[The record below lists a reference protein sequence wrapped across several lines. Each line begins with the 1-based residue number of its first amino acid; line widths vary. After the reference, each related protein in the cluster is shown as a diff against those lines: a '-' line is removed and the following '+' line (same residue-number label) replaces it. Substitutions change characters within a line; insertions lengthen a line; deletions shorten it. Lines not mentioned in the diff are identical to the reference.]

1 VEFQRRQRV
10 VDAAE
15 VWVVKIGSRSLTTA
29 DSRLDRAQ
37 IENISGQLADLRA
50 RGKQVVL
57 VSSGAVAS
65 GVGRLGLAGRPKNLA
80 TLQAVAAVGQAHLI
94 QAYEECLTQRG
105 HHAAQVLLTA
115 ADLDDRVGY
124 LNVRNTLASL
134 HELGAIPIIN
144 ENDTVA
150 VDELKTTFGDNDRL
164 AAMVTGLF
172 ARAILV
178 ILSDVHGLY
187 DRDPASP
194 EAPPEAAP
202 PPSPPASTRA
212 RWHC

>member
-1 VEFQRRQRV
+1 MGASQLLGPEITVTSPAKNSVEFERRQPV

-105 HHAAQVLLTA
+105 HHAAQVLLT
-115 ADLDDRVGY
+115 
-124 LNVRNTLASL
+124 
-134 HELGAIPIIN
+134 
-144 ENDTVA
+144 
-150 VDELKTTFGDNDRL
+150 
-164 AAMVTGLF
+164 
-172 ARAILV
+172 
-178 ILSDVHGLY
+178 
-187 DRDPASP
+187 
-194 EAPPEAAP
+194 
-202 PPSPPASTRA
+202 
-212 RWHC
+212 

>member
-1 VEFQRRQRV
+1 MVHFGECRLLGSEITVTSPAKNSVEFQRRQRV

-80 TLQAVAAVGQAHLI
+80 TLQAVAQ
-94 QAYEECLTQRG
+94 
-105 HHAAQVLLTA
+105 
-115 ADLDDRVGY
+115 
-124 LNVRNTLASL
+124 
-134 HELGAIPIIN
+134 
-144 ENDTVA
+144 
-150 VDELKTTFGDNDRL
+150 
-164 AAMVTGLF
+164 M
-172 ARAILV
+172 
-178 ILSDVHGLY
+178 
-187 DRDPASP
+187 
-194 EAPPEAAP
+194 PP
-202 PPSPPASTRA
+202 R
-212 RWHC
+212 